1 MPAIESLSLVTICVD
16 GLSLSTVK
24 QLASTTGVV
33 DIDDSFQHY
42 FTEPEETLPFEA
54 PDICLIDFDKDWER
68 AALTAERIHKAF
80 ENTAIFAASQ
90 KPESDQVIRAMRC
103 GCREYLV
110 KPLDPDVLLEALV
123 PVWRKKR
130 EKPVDDRPSGRVLA
144 FVGAKGGCGVTTL
157 TTHLGALLARV
168 HKQKTLLIDHHPRL
182 GDVSFYLA
190 VENPKY
196 HFSQL
201 VQSTRE
207 RLDADYLQ
215 AFLARHPS
223 GLDVL
228 PSPDGSESTGTVSA
242 EAVEH
247 TLGFLKS
254 QYDLVLVDCPPGL
267 SERNMALLNHCDQIY
282 VVTVPEIPALRNV
295 TRYVAH
301 LEKHGYPA
309 ERVRLVLNR
318 HSPRG
323 RITDAAI
330 ERAVEM
336 AIHWK
341 VPNQYDDVI
350 TAINTGT
357 PDTLSTHSAFMR
369 NLIRWAEA
377 IIADKPTAPVPA
389 AEPAAQRQ
397 RLQTGLRLTTVGGS

>member
-16 GLSLSTVK
+16 GVSLSTLK
-24 QLASTTGVV
+24 QLGSTTGIVE
-33 DIDDSFQHY
+33 IAGSFQHY
-42 FTEPEETLPFEA
+42 FADPGESLPFEA
-54 PDICLIDFDKDWER
+54 PNICVIDFDKDWDT
-68 AALTAERIHKAF
+68 AALTADRVHKAF
-80 ENTAIFAASQ
+80 GQTSIFAVSQ
-90 KPESDQVIRAMRC
+90 KPESHQVIRAMRC

-123 PVWRKKR
+123 PAWRRKR
-130 EKPVDDRPSGRVLA
+130 EKTVEERPAGQVMG

-168 HKQKTLLIDHHPRL
+168 KSRKTLLIDHHPQL
-182 GDVSFYLA
+182 GDAAYYLA

-196 HFSQL
+196 HFADL

-207 RLDADYLQ
+207 RLDVDYLQ
-215 AFLARHPS
+215 AFLAHHPS

-228 PSPDGSESTGTVSA
+228 PSPDGSEPGSTVSA
-242 EAVEH
+242 QAVEY

-267 SERNMALLNHCDQIY
+267 GERNMALLNHCDQIN

-295 TRYVAH
+295 TRYLAH
-301 LEKHGYPA
+301 LEKHRQPA
-309 ERVRLVLNR
+309 ERVRLILNR
-318 HSPRG
+318 HATRG
-323 RITDAAI
+323 NITDAAI

-336 AIHWK
+336 PIHWK
-341 VPNQYDDVI
+341 VPNDYGDVS

-357 PDTLSTHSAFMR
+357 ADALPSHSAFMR
-369 NLIRWAEA
+369 NLIHWADA
-377 IIADKPTAPVPA
+377 ILADRAAVPA
-389 AEPAAQRQ
+389 QVSEASAKQQP
-397 RLQTGLRLTTVGGS
+397 LPTGLRLTAVGGS

>member
-1 MPAIESLSLVTICVD
+1 LPVIESLSLVTVCVD
-16 GLSLSTVK
+16 GLSLSTLQ
-24 QLASTTGVV
+24 QLASTTGIV

-42 FTEPEETLPFEA
+42 FAEPEEAIPFEA
-54 PDICLIDFDKDWER
+54 PNICLIDFDKDWER

-80 ENTAIFAASQ
+80 ADTVIFAASQ
-90 KPESDQVIRAMRC
+90 KPESQQVIRAMRC

-110 KPLDPDVLLEALV
+110 KPLDADLLLEALV

-130 EKPVDDRPSGRVLA
+130 EKTVEDRPQGQALA

-168 HKQKTLLIDHHPRL
+168 HKRKTLLVDHHPRM
-182 GDVSFYLA
+182 GDASFYLA

-196 HFSQL
+196 HFSDL

-207 RLDADYLQ
+207 RLDSDYLQ

-228 PSPDGSESTGTVSA
+228 PAPDGTAPTGPVSA
-242 EAVEH
+242 EAIEH
-247 TLGFLKS
+247 TMGFLKS
-254 QYDLVLVDCPPGL
+254 HYDFVLVDCPPGL
-267 SERNMALLNHCDQIY
+267 SERNMALLNHCDQIH
-282 VVTVPEIPALRNV
+282 VVTVPEISALRNV
-295 TRYVAH
+295 TRYLSH
-301 LEKHGYPA
+301 LEKHRYPA

-323 RITDAAI
+323 KIADAAI

-336 AIHWK
+336 AIDWK

-350 TAINTGT
+350 MAINTGT
-357 PDTLSTHSAFMR
+357 PDTLSTSSAFMR

-377 IIADKPTAPVPA
+377 IADHRTAPVPA
-389 AEPAAQRQ
+389 APAAQPQPLQ
-397 RLQTGLRLTTVGGS
+397 RGLRLTTVAGS

>member
-1 MPAIESLSLVTICVD
+1 MPVIESLSLVTIAVD
-16 GLSLSTVK
+16 GLSLSTLK

-33 DIDDSFQHY
+33 DVADPYHHY
-42 FTEPEETLPFEA
+42 FAEPEETLPFDA
-54 PDICLIDFDKDWER
+54 PDVCLIDFDKDWEK
-68 AALTAERIHKAF
+68 AAVTAERVHKAF
-80 ENTAIFAASQ
+80 GQTVIFAASQ
-90 KPESDQVIRAMRC
+90 KPESQQVIRAMRC

-110 KPLDPDVLLEALV
+110 KPLDADVLLEALV
-123 PVWRKKR
+123 PAWRKKR
-130 EKPVDDRPSGRVLA
+130 EKTAEDRPMGRVLA

-157 TTHLGALLARV
+157 ATHLGALLAKV
-168 HKQKTLLIDHHPRL
+168 HSRKTLLIDHHPGF
-182 GDVSFYLA
+182 GDASFYVA

-196 HFSQL
+196 HFSEL

-223 GLDVL
+223 GLEVL
-228 PSPDGSESTGTVSA
+228 PAPDGPESAGPVSA

-254 QYDLVLVDCPPGL
+254 QYDFVLVDCPPGL
-267 SERNMALLNHCDQIY
+267 GERNMALLTHCDQID

-295 TRYVAH
+295 TRYLAH
-301 LEKHGYPA
+301 LEKQRYPA
-309 ERVRLVLNR
+309 ERVRLILNR
-318 HSPRG
+318 HSTRSS
-323 RITDAAI
+323 ISDAAI

-341 VPNQYDDVI
+341 VPNQYEDVS

-357 PDTLSTHSAFMR
+357 ADSLPTHSAFMR

-377 IIADKPTAPVPA
+377 IIAEKGSAPVQA
-389 AEPAAQRQ
+389 AAPAAQPRPL
-397 RLQTGLRLTTVGGS
+397 RTGLRLTAVGGS